1 MATET
6 PGTEPGEEADTTTA
20 GTVRLTTFLRVQIII
35 EAATI
40 SVTER
45 IISVTAAMTCLLC
58 AVPRRVGSGGATAGG
73 RGGAAVG
80 GRGEAA
86 VGERGGAAVGGRGG
100 AAAVGSGGAAAR
112 AN

>member
-6 PGTEPGEEADTTTA
+6 SGTEAGEEADTTTA
-20 GTVRLTTFLRVQIII
+20 GTVRLTTFLRVQIIT

-45 IISVTAAMTCLLC
+45 IISVTAAMICLLC
-58 AVPRRVGSGGATAGG
+58 AVPRQVGSGGAIAGG
-73 RGGAAVG
+73 RGGAAAGGRGGAAAG

-86 VGERGGAAVGGRGG
+86 VGERGG

>member
-1 MATET
+1 VATET

-45 IISVTAAMTCLLC
+45 IISVTAAMICLLC

-86 VGERGGAAVGGRGG
+86 VGERGGAA
-100 AAAVGSGGAAAR
+100 AVGSGGAAAR